1 MPNGSAALHL
11 AFEPAPESKDASVG
25 KPIETVIGEAMASAA
40 TGLCFAM
47 QEFQNGGLTSTTRT
61 ENGAR
66 IAALYWLQQAHA
78 GEIDFPAVA
87 RAAGKAVLQ
96 TYFDADFYRT
106 YGEGA
111 GEGVLDAAI
120 DGVLEVVAKVT
131 ASEKAFAN

>member
-1 MPNGSAALHL
+1 MANGVAVRL
-11 AFEPAPESKDASVG
+11 APEPTPAS
-25 KPIETVIGEAMASAA
+25 PSMQEDIRTAIGTAMASAA

-47 QEFQNGGLTSTTRT
+47 QEFQNGGLTSTTKMT
-61 ENGAR
+61 NGER
-66 IAALYWLQQAHA
+66 IAALYWLQQAH
-78 GEIDFPAVA
+78 GGKIDFPAVA
-87 RAAGKAVLQ
+87 RAAGKAVLR

>member
-1 MPNGSAALHL
+1 MPQNGVAVRL
-11 AFEPAPESKDASVG
+11 APEPTPAS
-25 KPIETVIGEAMASAA
+25 PQEDIRATIGAAMASAA

-47 QEFQNGGLTSTTRT
+47 TEFQNGGLRPATRT
-61 ENGAR
+61 ENGER

-78 GEIDFPAVA
+78 GEMDFPAVA
-87 RAAGKAVLQ
+87 RAAGKAVLR

-120 DGVLEVVAKVT
+120 DGVLEILSQVT
-131 ASEKAFAN
+131 AIERAMAH